1 MSILMLMSMGLL
13 PVADGIMGFAIEISL
28 NMTMVASAIFLM
40 VFCSLVALNPRARL
54 TTQAR

>member
-1 MSILMLMSMGLL
+1 MLMSMGLL